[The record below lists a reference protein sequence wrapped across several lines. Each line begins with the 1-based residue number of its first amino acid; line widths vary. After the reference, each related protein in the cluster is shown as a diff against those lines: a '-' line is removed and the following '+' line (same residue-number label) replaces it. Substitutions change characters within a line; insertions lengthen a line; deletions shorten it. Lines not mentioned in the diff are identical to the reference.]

1 MLEELI
7 ESTALRETVDTPKS
21 EFNTSTPMTP
31 DPGF

>member
-7 ESTALRETVDTPKS
+7 ESTALGDSVDSPKS
-21 EFNTSTPMTP
+21 EFKTLTPMTP